1 MVQINYISLMMQSRV
16 ILALYIWDTEHL
28 VRCHLYILQDLR
40 GRKWTNL
47 CQREKYNHQSI

>member
-1 MVQINYISLMMQSRV
+1 MVQINYISSMMQSRV

-28 VRCHLYILQDLR
+28 VRCHLYMLQDLK
-40 GRKWTNL
+40 GRKWKNL